1 MLTKESLQFLDDL
14 KKNNN
19 REWFQDNKKRYE
31 IFKKIIIN

>member
-14 KKNNN
+14 RANNN

-31 IFKKIIIN
+31 IFKKTTIS